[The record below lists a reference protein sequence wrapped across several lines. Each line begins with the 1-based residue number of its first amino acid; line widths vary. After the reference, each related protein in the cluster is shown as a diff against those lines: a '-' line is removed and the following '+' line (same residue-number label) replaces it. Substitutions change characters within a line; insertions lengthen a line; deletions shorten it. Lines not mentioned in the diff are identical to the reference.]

1 MNSTYQ
7 TGFLEKFGLYYLRI
21 FRRKTLPFAQLPD
34 DQTIKN
40 RVNRIT
46 IFGILSAGLMGV
58 LCVFPMIWVD
68 VKFESTVWYIHY
80 GWVALAT
87 IFFTLIEFYLLF
99 LISLRSV
106 HEVAEI
112 VNIHATNKEY
122 QLQGPFSILNILS
135 RTALEINE
143 PEMDILGINPFQK
156 VSRKNLLLLG
166 FMYKLKIILS
176 NIILKYFL
184 LFLFGKNI
192 LGVSIL
198 YEALLVEC
206 FWNMVVI
213 RKVILESRLRL
224 FGFVL
229 ANQITD
235 QLSIDQHTLQ
245 LSPQAK
251 IACLRAIGNTIV
263 LTKNYHPNMV
273 ILLLE
278 FKNLFEIHT
287 PAQLDDW
294 KIFIE
299 NLSSLAESEKN
310 ITLDVLC
317 IAAAFD
323 GKISDLERQY
333 LHEAFKEH
341 ATLYFKRL
349 ENLQLYLTQGRIHAA
364 HDLCK
369 IDFVAG

>member
-7 TGFLEKFGLYYLRI
+7 TGFLERFGLYYLKI
-21 FRRKTLPFAQLPD
+21 FRRRTMSFDQLPN

-40 RVNRIT
+40 RIDRIT
-46 IFGILSAGLMGV
+46 LLGILSSGIIGI

-68 VKFESTVWYIHY
+68 VKFESTPWYIHY

-87 IFFTLIEFYLLF
+87 IIFTLIEFYGLF

-143 PEMDILGINPFQK
+143 PEMNILGINPFQK

-176 NIILKYFL
+176 NMILKYSL
-184 LFLFGKNI
+184 LFLFGKHI
-192 LGVSIL
+192 LGIPIL

-206 FWNMVVI
+206 FWNTIVI

-235 QLSIDQHTLQ
+235 QLGLDNHHLQ

-251 IACLRAIGNTIV
+251 MACLRAIGNTIV

-278 FKNLFEIHT
+278 CKNQFDIHT
-287 PAQLDDW
+287 PDQLDDW
-294 KIFIE
+294 NLFIKD
-299 NLSSLAESEKN
+299 LSSLSEQERN
-310 ITLDVLC
+310 AVLDLLC

-323 GKISDLERQY
+323 GKISDLEKKY
-333 LHEAFKEH
+333 LHEAFQEH
-341 ATLYFKRL
+341 ADIYFNRL
-349 ENLQLYLTQGRIHAA
+349 DKLQQFLTQGRIHAA
-364 HDLCK
+364 YDLCK
-369 IDFVAG
+369 IDFIAG